1 MSDARIVGSSAAER
15 SLKALEDA
23 IIDLPA
29 SEQAEVSRIRSNLRL
44 LIKQYDSSAQ
54 LAIMCAA
61 FEISIFKGE

>member
-1 MSDARIVGSSAAER
+1 MSDVNITGNTAAEY
-15 SLKALEDA
+15 SLMALEAA
-23 IIDLPA
+23 IKELPA
-29 SEQAEVSRIRSNLRL
+29 NEQAEISRIRSNLRL